1 MKYKILTYTDD
12 NIIESYSEDITR
24 LDWTDKRV
32 FELGAQGL
40 YWEIFI

>member
-1 MKYKILTYTDD
+1 MRYKILTHIDD
-12 NIIESYSEDITR
+12 NIIESYSEDITG

>member
-1 MKYKILTYTDD
+1 MRYKILTHTDD
-12 NIIESYSEDITR
+12 NIIESYSEDITG

>member
-1 MKYKILTYTDD
+1 MRYKILTHIDD
-12 NIIESYSEDITR
+12 NIIESYTEDITG
-24 LDWTDKRV
+24 LDWTDRRV

>member
-1 MKYKILTYTDD
+1 MKYKILTYVGD
-12 NIIESYSEDITR
+12 NIIESYTDNITG